1 MSKLT
6 AFIKRHPVLL
16 CSARFT
22 YRWLQP
28 LYRQPVTG
36 WAGYL
41 RLFADWRKYLAAGG
55 QARLIDFYPCLA
67 DRTQTTPIDPQ
78 YFYQAVWAA
87 GKIRS
92 NAARLHVDV
101 GSEVNFVG
109 MLSTMVPVEFVD
121 IRPLPVEVENL
132 SCRKGSIV
140 ALPYADASVASVSSM
155 HVLEHIG
162 LGRYGDPIDPE
173 GTHKGC
179 RELARILAPVGSLY
193 VSIPIG
199 IPRVKFNGLRVFSVQ
214 EIFNYFRG
222 LELADMAFVDNFG
235 RFYSRV
241 DPGNITFDEQAG
253 ADFALG
259 CFHFVKR

>member
-6 AFIKRHPVLL
+6 VFIKRHPALL
-16 CSARFT
+16 GGARFA

-28 LYRQPVTG
+28 LYRQPVAG

-41 RLFADWRKYLAAGG
+41 RLFADWRRYRAAGG
-55 QARLIDFYPCLA
+55 QARLADFYPCLA

-78 YFYQAVWAA
+78 YFYQAVWAT
-87 GKIRS
+87 GKIRAA
-92 NAARLHVDV
+92 AARLHVDV

-109 MLSTMVPVEFVD
+109 MLSTMLPVEFVD

-132 SCRKGSIV
+132 TCRKGSIV
-140 ALPYADASVASVSSM
+140 SLPYADASAASVSCM

-162 LGRYGDPIDPE
+162 LGRYGDAIDPE

-179 RELARILAPVGSLY
+179 RELARILAPGGSLY

-199 IPRVKFNGLRVFSVQ
+199 TPRVKFNGLRVFSVE
-214 EIFNYFRG
+214 EILAYFRG
-222 LELADMAFVDNFG
+222 LDLADMAFVDNFG
-235 RFYSRV
+235 RYHPRV
-241 DPGNITFDEQAG
+241 DPGNIAFDERAG
-253 ADFALG
+253 TDFALG
-259 CFHFVKR
+259 CFHFVRR